1 MAKKILFI
9 SQEISPYVEGTAMAQ
24 LGAEVPAKTQ
34 SSRDETRI
42 FMPKWGTVNERRGQL
57 HEVIRLSGANITIND
72 VDHPLLIKV
81 ASMTK
86 TRMQVYFID
95 NEEFFARKFITT
107 DADGKEFTDNGE
119 RAIFY
124 VRGVIDTVLKL
135 RWNPDIIFC
144 QGWMAALA
152 AVYIRNVFAT
162 EPAFENAKIVVS
174 LFPNDPASTLDETFR
189 TGLPFASL
197 TQEKVDS
204 YATSFTPEAVA
215 KMCIDNADAVV
226 EALPGIKP
234 ELLDYAAQQQKLV
247 LHYSEGDINENY
259 NNFIASLLGN
269 K

>member
-1 MAKKILFI
+1 MPKKILFI
-9 SQEISPYVEGTAMAQ
+9 SQEISPYVADSPMSL

-34 SSRDETRI
+34 ASRDETRI

-95 NEEFFARKFITT
+95 NEEYFGRKFLT
-107 DADGKEFTDNGE
+107 AGPDGKEYADNGE

-124 VRGVIDTVLKL
+124 VRGVIDTVIKL
-135 RWNPDIIFC
+135 RWTPDIIFC
-144 QGWMAALA
+144 QGWMASLA
-152 AVYIRNVFAT
+152 PVYIRKVFAR

-174 LFPNDPASTLDETFR
+174 LFPNDPLGSLDKTFC
-189 TGLPFASL
+189 TGLPYGTL
-197 TQEKVDS
+197 TAKAVNAYGPEF
-204 YATSFTPEAVA
+204 TSDVLARMA
-215 KMCIDNADAVV
+215 IDNSDAIV

-234 ELLDYAAQQQKLV
+234 DLLDYARQQSMPILA
-247 LHYSEGDINENY
+247 YEEGDLAPRYNTFLENL
-259 NNFIASLLGN
+259 I
-269 K
+269 KKE